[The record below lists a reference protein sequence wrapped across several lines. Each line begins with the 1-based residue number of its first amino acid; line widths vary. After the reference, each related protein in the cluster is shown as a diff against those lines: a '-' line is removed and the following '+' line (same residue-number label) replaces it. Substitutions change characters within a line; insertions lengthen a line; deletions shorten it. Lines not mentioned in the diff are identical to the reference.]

1 MAMTI
6 RSGRCRIR
14 SILLSKKM
22 SQTELAIKTSLTPQK
37 ISDYVNNRQYMS
49 MMNAAKIA
57 KALDVSI
64 DDLYVWI
71 E

>member
-1 MAMTI
+1 MTI
-6 RSGRCRIR
+6 RSGRCRLR
-14 SILLSKKM
+14 SILLAKKM
-22 SQTELAIKTSLTPQK
+22 SQTELAIKTSLSPQK

-57 KALDVSI
+57 KALDVPI
-64 DDLYVWI
+64 DDLYLWI